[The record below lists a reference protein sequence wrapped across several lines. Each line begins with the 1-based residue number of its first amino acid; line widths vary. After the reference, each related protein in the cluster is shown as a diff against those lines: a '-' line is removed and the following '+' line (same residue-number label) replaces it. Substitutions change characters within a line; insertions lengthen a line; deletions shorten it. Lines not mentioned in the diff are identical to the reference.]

1 MLFLWKI
8 SPKCNSANWAKK
20 KTYTFHLRHLIIVL
34 RIQFWNDN
42 NQIFSTLI
50 LVAKIYKVANIQ
62 SKSSQSPC
70 ILVANQTRSI
80 RTHTWLVPRVSLNP
94 RMCTV
99 NQFFQFSGPKN
110 VDLRQ
115 GFLSYMLYI
124 FLGEG
129 RGGFQPPSIPLDTV
143 TRKLDRLDSRCRP
156 GWFYWPLL
164 RRRKTA

>member
-80 RTHTWLVPRVSLNP
+80 RTHTWLVPRGFVESQNVHRKSIFPVLRTKKCWFATRFFIVHVVYFFGGGEGWLPTALNP
-94 RMCTV
+94 
-99 NQFFQFSGPKN
+99 
-110 VDLRQ
+110 
-115 GFLSYMLYI
+115 
-124 FLGEG
+124 
-129 RGGFQPPSIPLDTV
+129 
-143 TRKLDRLDSRCRP
+143 SRY
-156 GWFYWPLL
+156 GH
-164 RRRKTA
+164 T